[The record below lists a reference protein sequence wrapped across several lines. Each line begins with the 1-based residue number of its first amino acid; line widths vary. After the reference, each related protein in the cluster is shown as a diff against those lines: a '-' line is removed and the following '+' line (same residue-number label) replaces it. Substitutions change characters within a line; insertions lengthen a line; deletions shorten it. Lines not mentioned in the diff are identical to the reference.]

1 MAMTYGDLMLSG
13 QETMGSAAMQSLYP
27 GYDGGGLATGLTYR
41 EKEALMGLPEPLNP
55 SSFIDRN
62 KMKQL
67 QGGNS
72 GSSYNPAP
80 YITGYGTTEYGRADY
95 DAALANYKSV
105 YGDIKVDKAKVEAL
119 AAQFARG
126 GSYGTGRRQEARDVV
141 GQGVAR
147 DTASAVAS
155 GMSSMSSSRG
165 LNTLA
170 GRELSTL
177 YGNID
182 DTRAQLELQA
192 TGMMTP
198 YTQMLASLQYPTAS
212 SYIDR
217 ITTPKYSGDGGGG
230 VRSFG
235 GG

>member
-27 GYDGGGLATGLTYR
+27 GYDDGGLSSSPALSPAGGGKSIYDAAMAQNALA
-41 EKEALMGLPEPLNP
+41 
-55 SSFIDRN
+55 
-62 KMKQL
+62 
-67 QGGNS
+67 NS

-141 GQGVAR
+141 GQGVAM

-217 ITTPKYSGDGGGG
+217 ITSTKYSG
-230 VRSFG
+230 
-235 GG
+235 

>member
-1 MAMTYGDLMLSG
+1 MATTWSYGKLASG
-13 QETMGSAAMQSLYP
+13 TEYLGSTPYTDTS
-27 GYDGGGLATGLTYR
+27 GGFA
-41 EKEALMGLPEPLNP
+41 NP
-55 SSFIDRN
+55 QN
-62 KMKQL
+62 AY
-67 QGGNS
+67 S
-72 GSSYNPAP
+72 GSTSSSSTASNPTFSGGKSIYDDAMARNAQKDMISYASNAAARNRTPGSF
-80 YITGYGTTEYGRADY
+80 ITGYKTQEYGRADY
-95 DAALANYKSV
+95 DAALANYRAV

-170 GRELSTL
+170 GRELATL

-217 ITTPKYSGDGGGG
+217 ITSPKYSG
-230 VRSFG
+230 
-235 GG
+235 